1 MRRVR
6 LIVLGGLMVLAPIGA
21 AATPA
26 QACDKPINNSCSGP
40 ACHLVAPDVQ
50 SGDLSPIECYY

>member
-1 MRRVR
+1 M
-6 LIVLGGLMVLAPIGA
+6 LLGGLMVLAPIGA

-40 ACHLVAPDVQ
+40 SCHLVAPDPG
-50 SGDLSPIECYY
+50 SGVTWQPIECYY